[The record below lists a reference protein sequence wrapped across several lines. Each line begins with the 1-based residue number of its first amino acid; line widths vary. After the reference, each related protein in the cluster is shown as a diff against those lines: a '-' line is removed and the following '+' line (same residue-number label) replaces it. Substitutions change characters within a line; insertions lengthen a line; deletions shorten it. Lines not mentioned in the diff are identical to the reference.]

1 MTDRAAYWIELAE
14 YDLDTAAAML
24 ETKRFL
30 YVGFMCHQCI
40 EKAIKAV
47 IAVSSEEMP
56 PKVHNLLRLAEQCG
70 MLDKM
75 DDAKRNVLFTLNPL
89 NIESRYPSF
98 KDNLLAQLNRERCA
112 EIISDTKE
120 LFTWIKQQL

>member
-1 MTDRAAYWIELAE
+1 
-14 YDLDTAAAML
+14 ML

-47 IAVSSEEMP
+47 IAASSEEMP

-70 MLDKM
+70 LLDRMSDTQK
-75 DDAKRNVLFTLNPL
+75 NVLFTLNPL

-98 KDNLLAQLNRERCA
+98 KDNLLAQLNQDRCSR
-112 EIISDTKE
+112 IISDTKE
-120 LFTWIKQQL
+120 LFTWIRQQL

>member
-1 MTDRAAYWIELAE
+1 MTNKAAYWLELAD

-47 IAVSSEEMP
+47 IAASSEEMP

-70 MLDKM
+70 LLDKM
-75 DDAKRNVLFTLNPL
+75 NDEQKNVLFILNPL

-98 KDNLLAQLNRERCA
+98 KDNLLSQLDNKRCT

>member
-1 MTDRAAYWIELAE
+1 MTDKSAYWIELAE

-47 IAVSSEEMP
+47 IAVSSDEMP
-56 PKVHNLLRLAEQCG
+56 PKVHNLLRLAEQCEL
-70 MLDKM
+70 LDKM
-75 DDAKRNVLFTLNPL
+75 NDAQKNVLFTLNPL

-98 KDNLLAQLNRERCA
+98 KDNLLSQLSKERCA

-120 LFTWIKQQL
+120 LFAWIKQQL

>member
-1 MTDRAAYWIELAE
+1 MNDKAAYWIELAE
-14 YDLDTAAAML
+14 YDLDTATAML

-47 IAVSSEEMP
+47 ISVSSDEMP
-56 PKVHNLLRLAEQCG
+56 PKVHNLLRLAEQCD
-70 MLDKM
+70 LLNKM
-75 DDAKRNVLFTLNPL
+75 NDTQKNVLFTLNPL

-98 KDNLLAQLNRERCA
+98 KDNLLAQLNKERCTQ
-112 EIISDTKE
+112 IILDTKE
-120 LFTWIKQQL
+120 LFKWIKQQL